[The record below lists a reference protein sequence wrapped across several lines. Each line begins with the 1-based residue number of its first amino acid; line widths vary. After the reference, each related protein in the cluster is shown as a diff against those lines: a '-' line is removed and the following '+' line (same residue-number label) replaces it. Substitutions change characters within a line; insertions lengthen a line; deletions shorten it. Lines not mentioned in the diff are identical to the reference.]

1 MLVEYEPFQNME
13 IYKKNPNNKKDW
25 VGENGSVYNDYKL
38 KVSSDNTVT
47 IRAFEKEKRSIDDV
61 HKECLNYLLTQ
72 IEKPA
77 DPMNNLVS
85 FNAAQMA
92 LNLMV
97 SEIKLGR
104 VKI

>member
-1 MLVEYEPFQNME
+1 MMKIDKV
-13 IYKKNPNNKKDW
+13 
-25 VGENGSVYNDYKL
+25 VL
-38 KVSSDNTVT
+38 KVAPDNTIT
-47 IRAFEKEKRSIDDV
+47 IKPIQEEKRNIDDV
-61 HKECLNYLLTQ
+61 HKECLDYLLTQ
-72 IEKPA
+72 VEKPA

-92 LNLMV
+92 LNLIV

>member
-1 MLVEYEPFQNME
+1 MDTR
-13 IYKKNPNNKKDW
+13 KKQ
-25 VGENGSVYNDYKL
+25 YRL